1 MIHGLTHEQMY
12 PVKYVGIPKWMCPGP
27 TARQLSPLAKLLR
40 EIAQKKKEE
49 NQRNYRN
56 EQFDLLAHAERD
68 MADTCAGFAFAGI
81 PIEKLS
87 RKTLNVLMKVAIL
100 KCNGYLKDLRGDRI
114 EFLDM
119 ELESND

>member
-56 EQFDLLAHAERD
+56 EQFDLIPVLGSHLLAYQLRSYHARH
-68 MADTCAGFAFAGI
+68 
-81 PIEKLS
+81 
-87 RKTLNVLMKVAIL
+87 
-100 KCNGYLKDLRGDRI
+100 
-114 EFLDM
+114 
-119 ELESND
+119 